1 MYNYLVRIY
10 IIDQMVEVYMHKKE
24 YRVQTSFYC
33 PVHGGE
39 WNGEKSDIHIDLS
52 VNTNPLGM
60 PENVKKLFEDGSMS
74 LLAERYPDRE
84 CTALRQA
91 LAVEYLVPSE
101 NIICGNGASE
111 LIMTAV
117 SAFKACGLKRALI
130 AVPSFSGYERS
141 LKAYGIET
149 VYHELKRE
157 DGFVLTD
164 SFTDTLTENI
174 RNMKSKGDL
183 AVFLCNPNNPNGA
196 CIEKTLLE
204 KTVTLCEENGV
215 WLFLDECFIGFT
227 GAGSDR
233 SLKIL
238 TQDHKYLC
246 VLDAFTKLYA
256 LPGLRIGFIF
266 SGNDMLNENM
276 RMLLPEWN
284 VSALAQAAG
293 MAALTDNKDYLRETV
308 DLTERERRFLEDKLK
323 ALGFEVYPGVVN
335 FIMFRTSEDDKFM
348 GLQEKLMSKG
358 VLIRSCENF
367 HGTDDRDYRIAVRG
381 HEENLRFIKILEELA
396 G

>member
-1 MYNYLVRIY
+1 M
-10 IIDQMVEVYMHKKE
+10 
-24 YRVQTSFYC
+24 QTSLYC
-33 PVHGGE
+33 PVLGGE

-60 PENVKKLFEDGSMS
+60 PKNVKKLFEDGSMS
-74 LLAERYPDRE
+74 LLAEKYPDRE

-91 LAVEYLVPSE
+91 LAEEYSVPAE

-111 LIMTAV
+111 LITAAV
-117 SAFKACGLKRALI
+117 SAFKLCGLKRALI
-130 AVPSFSGYERS
+130 AAPSFSGYERS

-164 SFTDTLTENI
+164 SFTDTLKEKI
-174 RNMKSKGDL
+174 RNMKERGEL
-183 AVFLCNPNNPNGA
+183 AVFLSSPNNPNGA
-196 CIEKTLLE
+196 CIEKKLLE
-204 KTVTLCEENGV
+204 KIVTLCEENGV
-215 WLFLDECFIGFT
+215 WLFLDECFIGFCR
-227 GAGSDR
+227 GGFDK
-233 SLKIL
+233 SLRRL
-238 TQDHKYLC
+238 TKDHKYLC

-256 LPGLRIGFIF
+256 LPGLRIGFLF
-266 SGNDMLNENM
+266 SGNAKLNENI

-284 VSALAQAAG
+284 VSGIAQAAG

-308 DLTERERRFLEDKLK
+308 DMTERERKFLEDKLK
-323 ALGFEVYPGVVN
+323 ALGFEVYPGAVN
-335 FIMFRTSEDDKFM
+335 FIMFRTSEDDMFS
-348 GLQEKLMSKG
+348 GFFEKMMRKG

-367 HGTDDRDYRIAVRG
+367 RGTDDRDYRIAVRG